1 VQKSVLQTHQGV
13 KISFSGEVKKTQI
26 IKMVENCTQGKCDC
40 MSETTKKKI
49 IDMKVDGTDGYV
61 ELSLS
66 GKIEKEE
73 IEKALKKS
81 KLLN

>member
-1 VQKSVLQTHQGV
+1 MQKSVLQTHQGV

-49 IDMKVDGTDGYV
+49 TDMKVDGTDGYV

-66 GKIEKEE
+66 GKIEKEK